1 MYWLRLVQR
10 TAFASEIMAL
20 EAGQQVP
27 KISSVL
33 TLQPFLDSDKVL
45 RLGGR
50 LQQLDDHEKLKHPI
64 LLPADHRF
72 THLLVD
78 ATHKR
83 LLHGGIQL
91 TLLDLRERFW
101 IIKGRRTVKRVL
113 KACLPCRRRCLLP
126 EAAPVAPLPKERIH
140 EATPF
145 EVVGIDFC
153 GPLYC
158 RDELASTEK
167 VYIVVFSCAVTR
179 AVHLELTTDL
189 TARAFL
195 LAFKRFA
202 ARRGIPAIVYSD
214 NAKAFRC
221 SAKQLC
227 SLFEDDVQDYASS
240 HRIKWRF
247 IVECAPWWGGFWE
260 RVIRTIKEALKR
272 CLGRSSLRY
281 NELLTVL
288 AEVEAAV
295 NCRPLTYLEDDVT
308 STDVL
313 TPSHF
318 LVGKRL
324 VTLPTERENLAL
336 NAAAPDLR

>member
-1 MYWLRLVQR
+1 M
-10 TAFASEIMAL
+10 
-20 EAGQQVP
+20 
-27 KISSVL
+27 
-33 TLQPFLDSDKVL
+33 
-45 RLGGR
+45 
-50 LQQLDDHEKLKHPI
+50 
-64 LLPADHRF
+64 
-72 THLLVD
+72 
-78 ATHKR
+78 
-83 LLHGGIQL
+83 
-91 TLLDLRERFW
+91 
-101 IIKGRRTVKRVL
+101 
-113 KACLPCRRRCLLP
+113 
-126 EAAPVAPLPKERIH
+126 
-140 EATPF
+140 
-145 EVVGIDFC
+145 VGIDFC

-336 NAAAPDLR
+336 NAAAPDLRRRARHQEHLLRNLWKRWKREYLLFLRAAHHSKPTPSPSVKPDDLVLVEDINTPPLTWKTGRVIKAFPGKDGIARSFLILLSNGQQVRRPVQRLYLLEAHSGNAAAGV

>member
-1 MYWLRLVQR
+1 
-10 TAFASEIMAL
+10 MAL
-20 EAGQQVP
+20 EAGQVP

-50 LQQLDDHEKLKHPI
+50 LQQLDDQEKLKHPI

-72 THLLVD
+72 TNLLVD

-83 LLHGGIQL
+83 LLHRGIQL
-91 TLLDLRERFW
+91 TLQDLRKRFW
-101 IIKGRRTVKRVL
+101 IIKKRRTVKRVL

-140 EATPF
+140 EATAF

-158 RDELASTEK
+158 RDEFASTEK

-195 LAFKRFA
+195 HAFKRFA

-247 IVECAPWWGGFWE
+247 IVECAPWWAAL
-260 RVIRTIKEALKR
+260 EALKR
-272 CLGRSSLRY
+272 CLERSSLRY

-288 AEVEAAV
+288 AEVEAPV

-313 TPSHF
+313 TPSH

-324 VTLPTERENLAL
+324 VTLPTDRENLAL
-336 NAAAPDLR
+336 NVAAPDL